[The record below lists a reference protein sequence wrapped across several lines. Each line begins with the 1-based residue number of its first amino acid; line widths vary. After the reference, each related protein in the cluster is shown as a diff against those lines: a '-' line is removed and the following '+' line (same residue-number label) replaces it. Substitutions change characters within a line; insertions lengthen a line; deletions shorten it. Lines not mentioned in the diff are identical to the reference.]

1 MKNYKKSM
9 GWALFDVITLGIP
22 LYIRHLFVNPIPTLK
37 ISTIVFPIIL
47 FILWLILP

>member
-22 LYIRHLFVNPIPTLK
+22 LYIRHLFVTPIQTLK
-37 ISTIVFPIIL
+37 ISAMVFPVIFL
-47 FILWLILP
+47 ILWLMLL